1 MENAQKVWSVQQINF
16 LERCNPYAIG
26 SFIFNASGEV
36 FTIAEA
42 LDIWEELQDEELFYS
57 VNWESELYSES
68 GEHIPA
74 VYVEH

>member
-1 MENAQKVWSVQQINF
+1 MENAQKIWSIQQIKS
-16 LERCNPYAIG
+16 LERANPYAIG

-42 LDIWEELQDEELFYS
+42 LDIWEELQGEALYYS
-57 VNWESELYSES
+57 VNWESDLLSES
-68 GEHIPA
+68 GERIPA